1 MKTLLT
7 MFCMACALLLN
18 AQSLKQAE
26 YFFDKD
32 KGVGLNTKLNIAVA
46 PDSSYALNIV
56 TTSLKPGMH
65 KLYIRM
71 KDSNGKW
78 SIINSS
84 NVEVLTANVETVI
97 MGGEYF
103 FDKDPGF
110 GKGKQVAVDNNDT
123 LIVKSFIATTAS
135 LAAGYHKLYT
145 RFKDN
150 YGKWSSTNSQSI
162 EVIKTPDTV
171 HVIAV
176 EYLFKNDKGFGK
188 TTVKTFATISQD
200 STFKFKILYSEIPA
214 GADSLFVRVKDDNG
228 KWSTTKIAAFSI
240 QKLLGQNAATANVFI
255 EDDDQ
260 LKVYPN
266 PARDFI
272 NISFQSKKESV
283 VIQIFAEN
291 GKQVFQGIIKPGFA
305 NKISVNKLAA
315 GTYFIKIIDGETSQS
330 AAFIKQ

>member
-1 MKTLLT
+1 
-7 MFCMACALLLN
+7 MACTFLLN

-32 KGVGLNTKLNIAVA
+32 KGVGLNTKLNVAVA
-46 PDSSYALNIV
+46 ADSSYSLNIV

-78 SIINSS
+78 GIVNSS
-84 NVEVLTANVETVI
+84 NVEVLPADTQSVI
-97 MGGEYF
+97 IGGEYF

-110 GKGKQVAVDNNDT
+110 GKGKQIAISNSDT
-123 LIVKSFIATTAS
+123 SIVKSFTAATAS

-145 RFKDN
+145 RFKDS
-150 YGKWSSTNSQSI
+150 YGKWSSTNSQSVEI
-162 EVIKTPDTV
+162 IKTPDTV

-188 TTVKTFATISQD
+188 TSVKTFATVSQD

-240 QKLLGQNAATANVFI
+240 QKLPGLNAVIANAVI
-255 EDDDQ
+255 EDNNS

-266 PARDFI
+266 PAQDFI
-272 NISFQSKKESV
+272 NINFQSKKESV
-283 VIQIFAEN
+283 VIQIFNEN

-305 NKISVNKLAA
+305 NKISVNKFAA
-315 GTYFIKIIDGETSQS
+315 GAYFIKIIDGDIMQS
-330 AAFIKQ
+330 AVFIKQ